1 MADARPSV
9 VLVGESPPPGAPPDF
24 KPFDCA
30 AGSNLCKY
38 LGLASRAV
46 LLEHVPRDN
55 IFHTPGVGI
64 GDGPAWDADAAR
76 QRGKTILLRER
87 PTAFYV
93 AHEGRNVTREP
104 AHRTVV
110 ALGQNTSKALGVGDL
125 PWYAWRRNH
134 ETGVHVVTAPHPSG
148 QSNVV
153 TGGRAAAATFRRALL
168 PDLLAGCH
176 TLRPWHF
183 AFALDEIKAD
193 LGAAL
198 CPYDPAVGVIAATV
212 AGETRAAGSM
222 MGAITEAAEA
232 LSMLDIIRALAA
244 PLGGESKTRTDL
256 LRNLFR
262 IKRGT
267 DLAARVKSAERTV
280 VADYPAEVLRATIGR
295 YAALGV
301 L

>member
-30 AGSNLCKY
+30 SGSNLCKY

-55 IFHTPGVGI
+55 IFKTPGVGI
-64 GDGPAWDADAAR
+64 GDGPAWDEREAR
-76 QRGKTILLRER
+76 ARGRLLLGMNMRR
-87 PTAFYV
+87 IQSW
-93 AHEGRNVTREP
+93 EGEVKSDGAVTL
-104 AHRTVV
+104 V
-110 ALGQNTSKALGVGDL
+110 ALGQKPAIALGVGDL
-125 PWYAWRRNH
+125 PWYAWRRDP

-148 QSNVV
+148 RSNVV
-153 TGGRAAAATFRRALL
+153 TGGKSAATTFRRALL
-168 PDLLAGCH
+168 PDILAGCH

-183 AFALDEIKAD
+183 TLTLDEIKAD

-198 CPYDPAVGVIAATV
+198 CPYEPAVGVIAARL
-212 AGETRAAGSM
+212 AGEAQTSPLAMVDIFAA
-222 MGAITEAAEA
+222 ACD
-232 LSMLDIIRALAA
+232 LSQIDIIRALAA

-256 LRNLFR
+256 LRNLLR

>member
-1 MADARPSV
+1 MADLRPSV
-9 VLVGESPPPGAPPDF
+9 VLVGESPPPNAPPDF

-30 AGSNLCKY
+30 SGTNLCRY
-38 LGLASRAV
+38 LGLTGRAV

-64 GDGPAWDADAAR
+64 KDGPKWDAEAADEKGR
-76 QRGKTILLRER
+76 YLLRR
-87 PTAFYV
+87 ARSGWL
-93 AHEGRNVTREP
+93 GRSPQTI
-104 AHRTVV
+104 VV
-110 ALGQNTSKALGVGDL
+110 ALGDDPGKALGVGDL
-125 PWYAWRRNH
+125 PWYAWRRDP

-148 QSNVV
+148 RSSIVSN
-153 TGGRAAAATFRRALL
+153 GRAAAATFRRALL
-168 PDLLAGCH
+168 PDILAGCH

-183 AFALDEIKAD
+183 TLSLEEVKAD

-212 AGETRAAGSM
+212 
-222 MGAITEAAEA
+222 IAEA
-232 LSMLDIIRALAA
+232 QAIPSLMPGIFAASESLSPLDIIRALAA
-244 PLGGESKTRTDL
+244 PLGGDSKTRADL
-256 LRNLFR
+256 LRNLLR
-262 IKRGT
+262 LRRGT
-267 DLAARVKSAERTV
+267 DLVARVKSAGKTV